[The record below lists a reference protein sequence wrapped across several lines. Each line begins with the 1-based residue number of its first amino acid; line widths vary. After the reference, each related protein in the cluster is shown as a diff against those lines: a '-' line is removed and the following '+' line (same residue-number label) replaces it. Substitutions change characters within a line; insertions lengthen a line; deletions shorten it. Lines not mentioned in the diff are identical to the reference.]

1 MSVVVSN
8 PQQILDNPH
17 NSSPSK
23 AMFSFGTEPRFQET
37 YRQAFSNPNKNLCYS
52 KNNSSLARKNGKF
65 STSGRPENIFIDQN
79 TTR

>member
-23 AMFSFGTEPRFQET
+23 ACFSFGSEPRFVET
-37 YRQAFSNPNKNLCYS
+37 YRNAYSNPNKNLTYA
-52 KNNSSLARKNGKF
+52 KNNSTLARKNGKF
-65 STSGRPENIFIDQN
+65 NTTQRPENIFID
-79 TTR
+79 